1 MPKKDDRHN
10 IEIAKEKYLK
20 GEDITICIV
29 IDSGVV
35 YKGGFYPDCYL
46 KSFEGKA
53 VGCIEVGEF
62 LHIFNFLG
70 SFICAYR
77 IEVLFA
83 KKDYKKTLK
92 SILKGIE

>member
-10 IEIAKEKYLK
+10 IEIAKEMYLK
-20 GEDITICIV
+20 GKNITVCIV
-29 IDSGVV
+29 LNSGVA

-46 KSFEGKA
+46 EKFEGKS

-62 LHIFNFLG
+62 LHIFNPLG
-70 SFICAYR
+70 SFVCAYR
-77 IEVLFA
+77 MGVLFGE
-83 KKDYKKTLK
+83 KEYKKTLK